1 MSEPQVQEHQPTDW
15 RHLGDGLV
23 GRWKT
28 VTIRGVIAIIFGI
41 IALAWPGITVL
52 ALVTVF
58 GAYAFLDGILALVT
72 TFQAVEHRLRWW
84 PFALEGV
91 IGILIGVITFARPIV
106 TAVVIVLYIAWWAIL
121 TGILE
126 LVAAVRLRRA
136 IRGEWA
142 LAAAGVLSI
151 ILGLL
156 LLTHPAA
163 GAVSVVWVIGAYAL
177 VFGAL
182 LVALGMRLRRGLNG
196 SVVRGP

>member
-1 MSEPQVQEHQPTDW
+1 MTEPAPQHDALTSDW
-15 RHLGDGLV
+15 RHLGDGLA

-41 IALAWPGITVL
+41 IALARPGITVL

-58 GAYAFLDGILALVT
+58 GAYAFLDGVLALVT

-91 IGILIGVITFARPIV
+91 VGILIGIITFAKPII

-136 IRGEWA
+136 IRGEWV

-177 VFGAL
+177 
-182 LVALGMRLRRGLNG
+182 
-196 SVVRGP
+196 